1 MRNCGLYKQKNRETE
16 KCPTSKLDISLFLC
30 CSVLLFSQTMFAQQL
45 PVQKVNNASLSYV
58 LNNIRSTHKAETADI
73 FVTVYSVSNKSG
85 SAKQPETHEV
95 TDNIYIA
102 VSEFDEQPKQSLFVI
117 KNLYAPGGFVL
128 TKQPDQTIKLSF
140 SYIEGKQRKKVEAI
154 VKIDAVQA
162 GKTEE

>member
-1 MRNCGLYKQKNRETE
+1 
-16 KCPTSKLDISLFLC
+16 
-30 CSVLLFSQTMFAQQL
+30 
-45 PVQKVNNASLSYV
+45 V

-117 KNLYAPGGFVL
+117 KNLYAPSGFVL

>member
-1 MRNCGLYKQKNRETE
+1 MRNCELYKQKNRATE
-16 KCPTSKLDISLFLC
+16 KQKNVQLRNWMFLC
-30 CSVLLFSQTMFAQQL
+30 CSVLLFYQTVSAQQL

-58 LNNIRSTHKAETADI
+58 LNNIRSTHKAETAHI
-73 FVTVYSVSNKSG
+73 FVTVYAVSNKSG

-102 VSEFDEQPKQSLFVI
+102 VSEFDENPKQSLFVI
-117 KNLYAPGGFVL
+117 KNLYAPAGFVL
-128 TKQPDQTIKLSF
+128 TKQPDHTVKLSF